1 MWKRKFFRRA
11 AEDSGTNII
20 ELIAG
25 VSDTISKDEAM
36 SIPTV
41 TSCVNF
47 IANTIAM
54 LPIVLKDINGGGNV
68 EDDFRVHLLNSE
80 TGDKLDAFQMKTA
93 WLSDVLTDG
102 EGYIFINRNRNAV
115 KSLHYVKSSKVSV
128 IEGTDP
134 IFKDYDIMV
143 NGQKYCDW
151 EFLKLTRRSENGATG
166 KGIIEENNKMLSV
179 AYNTLK
185 FENSL
190 VKSGGKKGF
199 LQSEKRLEESALTK
213 LKRTWQ
219 RFYRNNEEN
228 IMVLNNGLKFT
239 EASLSSVEMQLKEN
253 KEANAIEIAKLFN
266 LSPEI
271 INGTCSD
278 ENYNNGIKSAILPII
293 KAIETALNK
302 DLLLQSEYGKLSFS
316 IDTKTLLKGDMQKR
330 YAAYE
335 TGIKNNFIQI
345 DEVREM
351 EGLPPLGLDFVKL
364 GLNDVLYYPQ
374 KGQVYT
380 PNTNQTVDVEEM
392 KGGVKG
398 DKSGN
403 TSE

>member
-278 ENYNNGIKSAILPII
+278 ENGIKSAILPII

>member
-1 MWKRKFFRRA
+1 M
-11 AEDSGTNII
+11 
-20 ELIAG
+20 
-25 VSDTISKDEAM
+25 
-36 SIPTV
+36 
-41 TSCVNF
+41 
-47 IANTIAM
+47 
-54 LPIVLKDINGGGNV
+54 
-68 EDDFRVHLLNSE
+68 
-80 TGDKLDAFQMKTA
+80 
-93 WLSDVLTDG
+93 
-102 EGYIFINRNRNAV
+102 
-115 KSLHYVKSSKVSV
+115 
-128 IEGTDP
+128 
-134 IFKDYDIMV
+134 
-143 NGQKYCDW
+143 
-151 EFLKLTRRSENGATG
+151 
-166 KGIIEENNKMLSV
+166 
-179 AYNTLK
+179 
-185 FENSL
+185 
-190 VKSGGKKGF
+190 
-199 LQSEKRLEESALTK
+199 
-213 LKRTWQ
+213 
-219 RFYRNNEEN
+219 
-228 IMVLNNGLKFT
+228 
-239 EASLSSVEMQLKEN
+239 
-253 KEANAIEIAKLFN
+253 
-266 LSPEI
+266 
-271 INGTCSD
+271 
-278 ENYNNGIKSAILPII
+278 PII

>member
-1 MWKRKFFRRA
+1 MRKRKYFRRA

-128 IEGTDP
+128 IEGSDP

-253 KEANAIEIAKLFN
+253 KEANAVEIA
-266 LSPEI
+266 
-271 INGTCSD
+271 
-278 ENYNNGIKSAILPII
+278 
-293 KAIETALNK
+293 
-302 DLLLQSEYGKLSFS
+302 
-316 IDTKTLLKGDMQKR
+316 
-330 YAAYE
+330 
-335 TGIKNNFIQI
+335 
-345 DEVREM
+345 
-351 EGLPPLGLDFVKL
+351 
-364 GLNDVLYYPQ
+364 
-374 KGQVYT
+374 
-380 PNTNQTVDVEEM
+380 
-392 KGGVKG
+392 
-398 DKSGN
+398 
-403 TSE
+403 

>member
-1 MWKRKFFRRA
+1 MRKRKFFKRA
-11 AEDSGTNII
+11 AEDSGASII
-20 ELIAG
+20 EYISNS
-25 VSDTISKDEAM
+25 SDTISKDEAM

-54 LPIVLKDINGGGNV
+54 LPIVLKDIDGGGTV
-68 EDDFRVHLLNSE
+68 EDDFRVRLLNSE
-80 TGDKLDAFQMKTA
+80 TGDKLDAFQMKSA
-93 WLSDVLTDG
+93 WIKDTLIDG
-102 EGYIFINRNRNAV
+102 EGYIFINRNRNNV
-115 KSLHYVKSSKVSV
+115 KSLHYIKSSKVAV
-128 IEGTDP
+128 IEGSDP

-151 EFLKLTRRSENGATG
+151 DFLKLTRRSENGATG
-166 KGIIEENNKMLSV
+166 KGIVEENNKMLSV
-179 AYNTLK
+179 VYNTLE
-185 FENSL
+185 FENNL

-199 LQSEKRLEESALTK
+199 LQSEKRLEESALNK
-213 LKRTWQ
+213 LKRAWKN
-219 RFYRNNEEN
+219 FYSKNSEN
-228 IMVLNNGLKFT
+228 IMVLNNGVKFT

-253 KEANAIEIAKLFN
+253 KEANAVEIAKLFC

-271 INGTCSD
+271 ISGTCSD
-278 ENYNNGIKSAILPII
+278 ENYNNGIKTAILPII

-335 TGIKNNFIQI
+335 IGIKNNFIQI

-380 PNTNQTVDVEEM
+380 PNTNKTVDVEEM
-392 KGGVKG
+392 KGGVK
-398 DKSGN
+398 DDESRD